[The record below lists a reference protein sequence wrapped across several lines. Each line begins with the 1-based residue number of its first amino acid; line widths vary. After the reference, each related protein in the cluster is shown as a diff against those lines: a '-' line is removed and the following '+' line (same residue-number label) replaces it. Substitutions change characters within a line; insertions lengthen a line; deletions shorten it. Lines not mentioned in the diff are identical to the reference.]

1 MKPNLPRQLLWTEV
15 RTMNEFLNDDIT
27 NTGLYHIVKELP
39 QELLPEGSDIVMLF
53 NEMYYIMT
61 RFYYE
66 EPKVGE
72 YMEYQ
77 KTIINDLKWTGCS
90 DLVLIMMF
98 TYFRH
103 RELQP
108 KPAVA
113 AFMKYMEKNFWWSYY
128 WPHFINYTSSIL
140 RYPPSKFDP
149 KVPHPVHAKELIG
162 VKLDFETITCNHNFE
177 AIQEIVNLWTGEES
191 RKIIAKILL
200 DDVSKYSSSFITDLD
215 EIKNWLDSIIDDD
228 NKKQVVELQKRIESL
243 TAVIEELRQRLK
255 DAEKLDAA
263 RIAEIDKW
271 HSALE
276 EEEKRTY
283 MCESLQEKVDMQEK
297 TIKEM
302 ESNLKPDEAFN
313 SQNGQ
318 PCFTSRQM
326 GILMTAVGKL
336 TEKENP
342 PKKTTIGDVVEK
354 ISGYSSTT
362 VNQNMKGKIPDKDIK
377 TIVSVLENKLP
388 NLAAEIRKF

>member
-66 EPKVGE
+66 EPEVGE

-90 DLVLIMMF
+90 DLVLIMMY
-98 TYFRH
+98 TQFRFK
-103 RELQP
+103 ELHP
-108 KPAVA
+108 KRAVA
-113 AFMKYMEKNFWWSYY
+113 TFMKYMEKNFWWSSY
-128 WPHFINYTSSIL
+128 WPHFINFTSSIL

-149 KVPHPVHAKELIG
+149 KVPHPVPAKELIG
-162 VKLDFETITCNHNFE
+162 VNLDFETITCGHNFE
-177 AIQEIVNLWTGEES
+177 AIQEIVNLWTYEES

-228 NKKQVVELQKRIESL
+228 NKKQVAELRKRIESL
-243 TAVIEELRQRLK
+243 TAEIKELRQNK
-255 DAEKLDAA
+255 A
-263 RIAEIDKW
+263 
-271 HSALE
+271 
-276 EEEKRTY
+276 
-283 MCESLQEKVDMQEK
+283 
-297 TIKEM
+297 
-302 ESNLKPDEAFN
+302 PN
-313 SQNGQ
+313 SQTKQ
-318 PCFTSRQM
+318 FVFTNRQM

-362 VNQNMKGKIPDKDIK
+362 VNQNMKGKIPEKDIK
-377 TIVSVLENKLP
+377 TIVSVLENKFP